1 MVDVDGC
8 LYTRMLKAICGCVHA
23 SALWYLEI
31 KKFLE
36 GLGYEASATDRC
48 VFRRR
53 VGERVFL
60 LFLYVDDILALV
72 DKEEAERIREHL
84 LRRFGEIVFVVGNK
98 QSYLGMEIEVTKQGT
113 ILDVS
118 FFVKKLLEGMEVK
131 QFESPGMKDTFVV
144 DECSKKLAESDRKD
158 FHSHTAKLLYLAKRA
173 RLDILTVA
181 IFLCTRVQG
190 ATVED
195 QRKLM
200 RVLGYLSGTQE
211 ATLILR
217 ATRKPVVTAYVDAAY
232 AIHNDS
238 KSHSGVIIY
247 VGQTLAYVSS
257 RKQKCMS
264 KSPTEAELIALT
276 DNVGL
281 VELFKEFVEFLTM
294 QNIETPIVYEDCN
307 AVVSLVTLGGGVTR
321 TKHLRARMHLGK
333 EMVDEKRLKVIY
345 KKGDEM
351 LADGFSKP
359 YDPVKHKPFAIELM
373 GIQKSVNGWALE
385 DMKKSDESDQ
395 NKRKEMKKEVRS
407 CLILEKG
414 LKEKKQQKAS

>member
-1 MVDVDGC
+1 
-8 LYTRMLKAICGCVHA
+8 
-23 SALWYLEI
+23 
-31 KKFLE
+31 
-36 GLGYEASATDRC
+36 
-48 VFRRR
+48 
-53 VGERVFL
+53 
-60 LFLYVDDILALV
+60 
-72 DKEEAERIREHL
+72 
-84 LRRFGEIVFVVGNK
+84 
-98 QSYLGMEIEVTKQGT
+98 MEIEVTKQGT
-113 ILDVS
+113 ILVMS

-144 DECSKKLAESDRKD
+144 DECSKKLAENERKD
-158 FHSHTAKLLYLAKRA
+158 IHSRTAKLLYLAKRA
-173 RLDILTVA
+173 RPDILTVA

-195 QRKLM
+195 WRKLM

-217 ATRKPVVTAYVDAAY
+217 AARKPVVTAYVDAVY

-238 KSHSGVIIY
+238 KSHSGVIVY

-257 RKQKCMS
+257 RKQKCIS

-294 QNIETPIVYEDCN
+294 QKIETPIIYEDCN

-333 EMVDEKRLKVIY
+333 EMVDEKRLKVVY
-345 KKGDEM
+345 KKGEEM

-359 YDPVKHKPFAIELM
+359 YDPVKHKPFAVELM

-385 DMKKSDESDQ
+385 DMKKSDASDA
-395 NKRKEMKKEVRS
+395 NKRNEMEKSVRS
-407 CLILEKG
+407 CPILEKG
-414 LKEKKQQKAS
+414 LKEKKEQKAS

>member
-1 MVDVDGC
+1 
-8 LYTRMLKAICGCVHA
+8 
-23 SALWYLEI
+23 
-31 KKFLE
+31 
-36 GLGYEASATDRC
+36 
-48 VFRRR
+48 
-53 VGERVFL
+53 
-60 LFLYVDDILALV
+60 
-72 DKEEAERIREHL
+72 
-84 LRRFGEIVFVVGNK
+84 VFVVGNK
-98 QSYLGMEIEVTKQGT
+98 QSYLGMEIEVTK
-113 ILDVS
+113 
-118 FFVKKLLEGMEVK
+118 LLEGMEVK
-131 QFESPGMKDTFVV
+131 QFESPGTKDTFVV
-144 DECSKKLAESDRKD
+144 DECSKKLAENDRKD
-158 FHSHTAKLLYLAKRA
+158 FHSRTANFLYLAKRA
-173 RLDILTVA
+173 RPDILTVA

-247 VGQTLAYVSS
+247 VGQTLAYVSL

-281 VELFKEFVEFLTM
+281 VELFKEFVEFLMM

-307 AVVSLVTLGGGVTR
+307 AVVSLITLAGGVTR

-333 EMVDEKRLKVIY
+333 EMVDEKHLKVVY

-359 YDPVKHKPFAIELM
+359 YDPVKHKPFAIEFM
-373 GIQKSVNGWALE
+373 GTQKLVNGWALE
-385 DMKKSDESDQ
+385 DMKKSDEGNQ
-395 NKRKEMKKEVRS
+395 NKRNEMKKGVRS
-407 CLILEKG
+407 CPILEKD
-414 LKEKKQQKAS
+414 LKEKKQ